1 MVLRLLP
8 SIPISNIL
16 FFPPH
21 LADHLSS
28 WSMLGA
34 VNISI
39 DLERAW
45 NQTEK
50 WPRDINLQLPS
61 KPKGWR
67 DFGHWPP

>member
-8 SIPISNIL
+8 SILISNIL

-39 DLERAW
+39 DPERAW

-50 WPRDINLQLPS
+50 RPRKINLQLPLE
-61 KPKGWR
+61 PEG
-67 DFGHWPP
+67 

>member
-1 MVLRLLP
+1 MVLGLLP

-16 FFPPH
+16 LFAPH

-39 DLERAW
+39 DPERAW

-50 WPRDINLQLPS
+50 WPRKINLQLPLE
-61 KPKGWR
+61 PVG
-67 DFGHWPP
+67 